1 MLSIYVYSAD
11 GEFVY
16 RCDVEDMPALLRV
29 FRTELQPRYSGE
41 SFDVMIAGKL
51 LITEPQRGPAS
62 IAPKLTKRQR
72 EVVQLLAQSYV
83 PKQIAARLGIA
94 ESTVRMH
101 ITVLKKR
108 FNVDNLNQLMAVAGA
123 LELCNPFQPADHA
136 KPPAAASCT
145 GRDEGD
151 PGGDPGHPDGEA
163 VDDAGGPFAALEGGD
178 GPDDA

>member
-72 EVVQLLAQSYV
+72 EVVQLLAQSY
-83 PKQIAARLGIA
+83 AGRSREASRCCFLHRARRG
-94 ESTVRMH
+94 RPG
-101 ITVLKKR
+101 R
-108 FNVDNLNQLMAVAGA
+108 R
-123 LELCNPFQPADHA
+123 PW
-136 KPPAAASCT
+136 PP
-145 GRDEGD
+145 
-151 PGGDPGHPDGEA
+151 
-163 VDDAGGPFAALEGGD
+163 
-178 GPDDA
+178 